1 MRVECGKIRKLFIA
15 CNRGRNRDAKR
26 MARSTFKGKEIEHG
40 VGRIDFTFN
49 RGRNNSR
56 SGIFSRRAAEIYTIS
71 PKKELKI
78 WIDIY
83 LTRRKKGD
91 IIIKL
96 SHERAKRLR
105 EQAREG
111 KT

>member
-1 MRVECGKIRKLFIA
+1 ML
-15 CNRGRNRDAKR
+15 
-26 MARSTFKGKEIEHG
+26 KGWQEALLKEKKSSMELEGLILHLH
-40 VGRIDFTFN
+40 

-83 LTRRKKGD
+83 LTKRKKGD

-105 EQAREG
+105 KQARES

>member
-1 MRVECGKIRKLFIA
+1 MVRFFAKAVEEGLQLCKL
-15 CNRGRNRDAKR
+15 
-26 MARSTFKGKEIEHG
+26 
-40 VGRIDFTFN
+40 
-49 RGRNNSR
+49 
-56 SGIFSRRAAEIYTIS
+56 
-71 PKKELKI
+71 PKKLKENLT
-78 WIDIY
+78 DSY
-83 LTRRKKGD
+83 LTKRERGD

>member
-1 MRVECGKIRKLFIA
+1 MRFFAKSVKEDLQLYKL
-15 CNRGRNRDAKR
+15 
-26 MARSTFKGKEIEHG
+26 
-40 VGRIDFTFN
+40 
-49 RGRNNSR
+49 
-56 SGIFSRRAAEIYTIS
+56 
-71 PKKELKI
+71 PKKLKETLTNS
-78 WIDIY
+78 Y
-83 LTRRKKGD
+83 LTRREKGD

>member
-1 MRVECGKIRKLFIA
+1 V
-15 CNRGRNRDAKR
+15 CNRRGNSDTKGL
-26 MARSTFKGKEIEHG
+26 ARSTFKGEETEHG

-56 SGIFSRRAAEIYTIS
+56 SGIFSRRAAERYTIS

-83 LTRRKKGD
+83 LTRREKGD

-96 SHERAKRLR
+96 SHERAKS
-105 EQAREG
+105 
-111 KT
+111 